1 MAGTGLRPTA
11 PRQHGSVMHGDER
24 EGLGMNEIEVRRQ
37 ISRLTHWGT
46 VGWTRTVQD
55 EYTAAF
61 AATRPNILEQAVTQA
76 IRERATRPQINQ
88 LAEIYAHLQE
98 ADDRLRRD
106 RVMTEG
112 VGCPRCLHEYT
123 DGRHA
128 RWIATPYSQLVSCL
142 EHRWSWRGTQP
153 AEPDPGELPADVWH
167 QLAIQGTFGHVI
179 QAYARAWNGPA
190 TLTEGLTT
198 RLAERPA
205 A

>member
-1 MAGTGLRPTA
+1 
-11 PRQHGSVMHGDER
+11 MHGDER

-37 ISRLTHWGT
+37 IARLTHWGT

-55 EYTAAF
+55 EYAAAF
-61 AATRPNILEQAVTQA
+61 AAVRPAILEQAVTQA

-112 VGCPRCLHEYT
+112 VGCPRCREEYPA
-123 DGRHA
+123 GRHA
-128 RWIATPYSQLVSCL
+128 RWIATTASELVSCT
-142 EHRWSWRGTQP
+142 EHRYSWRGTLP
-153 AEPDPGELPADVWH
+153 ADPDPGELPYDVWH
-167 QLAIQGTFGHVI
+167 ALAVQGTFGLVI
-179 QAYARAWNGPA
+179 QAYARAGHQPA
-190 TLTEGLTT
+190 TLTERLTT
-198 RLAERPA
+198 QLVERGEA

>member
-1 MAGTGLRPTA
+1 
-11 PRQHGSVMHGDER
+11 
-24 EGLGMNEIEVRRQ
+24 MNEIETRRQ

-55 EYTAAF
+55 EYAAAF
-61 AATRPNILEQAVTQA
+61 AAVRPAILEQAVTQA

-106 RVMTEG
+106 RQLTEG
-112 VGCPRCLHEYT
+112 VGCPRCREEYPA
-123 DGRHA
+123 GRHA
-128 RWIATPYSQLVSCL
+128 RWIATPDSQLVSCL
-142 EHRWSWRGTQP
+142 EHRYSWRGTQP
-153 AEPDPGELPADVWH
+153 AEPDPGELPTDVWH
-167 QLAIQGTFGHVI
+167 QLAIQGTFGLVI
-179 QAYARAWNGPA
+179 QAYARAGHGPA